1 MGRRSEEPV
10 KYLVIGQRAS
20 HRNLILV
27 AGMPADG
34 EIQLVKDTVP
44 GHKALAGA
52 AFLTGTAEKYHSP
65 LFSILLQVFLYGN
78 GRSHRSGSQQVMA
91 AAVARLPLTYRHLF
105 NALRLLGKAGK
116 GIEFT
121 QDAHHRLSMA
131 KPAGKCCLDP
141 GQIPLH
147 RKALLLQELTEDLC
161 GLKFLECSFRM
172 IPDCIAGCTDHFP
185 FPLDR
190 L

>member
-65 LFSILLQVFLYGN
+65 LFSILLQVFLYGKPPEGPDAELCRQL
-78 GRSHRSGSQQVMA
+78 GR
-91 AAVARLPLTYRHLF
+91 RLGRQKLINTIQMLQTYRGACAYNVGVSHVLG
-105 NALRLLGKAGK
+105 ALAVELEELL
-116 GIEFT
+116 
-121 QDAHHRLSMA
+121 
-131 KPAGKCCLDP
+131 
-141 GQIPLH
+141 
-147 RKALLLQELTEDLC
+147 
-161 GLKFLECSFRM
+161 
-172 IPDCIAGCTDHFP
+172 
-185 FPLDR
+185 
-190 L
+190 